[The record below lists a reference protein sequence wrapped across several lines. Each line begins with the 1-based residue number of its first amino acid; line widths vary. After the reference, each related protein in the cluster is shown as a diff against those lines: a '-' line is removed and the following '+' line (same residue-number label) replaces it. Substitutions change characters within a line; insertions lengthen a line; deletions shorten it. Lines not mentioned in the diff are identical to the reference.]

1 MSKEIDEIRRKFNG
15 MMGDMV
21 RNVIQGVVTEVN
33 EDEFT
38 CTVRVDDAVDYF
50 DVRLR
55 GLVDGGLQGFAFIPK
70 AQSVVLVCPIGGS
83 NELFVCQCLTEI
95 DKLIFT
101 DNNLKLTID
110 TEKLELERDNVTIT
124 SDDSSTV
131 IKASDA
137 TATVN
142 TDGIELK
149 IGSSTITVTS
159 GGLTLKKGGAGLKKT
174 LESML
179 DAICQLTV
187 PTGVGPSGVPIN
199 MASFQQ
205 IKAEVSQYMEG

>member
-83 NELFVCQCLTEI
+83 NELFVCQYTEI

-101 DNNLKLTID
+101 DNNLKLTVD

>member
-1 MSKEIDEIRRKFNG
+1 MSKEIDEIRRKFNE

-55 GLVDGGLQGFAFIPK
+55 GLVDGALKGFAFIPK

-83 NELFVCQCLTEI
+83 NELFVCQYTEI

-149 IGSSTITVTS
+149 NGSSTITVTS

>member
-55 GLVDGGLQGFAFIPK
+55 GLVDGALKGFAFIPK

-83 NELFVCQCLTEI
+83 NELFVCQYTEI

-101 DNNLKLTID
+101 DNNLKLTVD

-149 IGSSTITVTS
+149 NGSSTITVTS

>member
-55 GLVDGGLQGFAFIPK
+55 GLVDGALQGFAFIPK

-83 NELFVCQCLTEI
+83 NELFVCQYTEI

>member
-55 GLVDGGLQGFAFIPK
+55 GLVDGALKGFAFIPK

-83 NELFVCQCLTEI
+83 NELFVCQYTEI

-142 TDGIELK
+142 TDGIDRK
-149 IGSSTITVTS
+149 SV
-159 GGLTLKKGGAGLKKT
+159 
-174 LESML
+174 
-179 DAICQLTV
+179 V
-187 PTGVGPSGVPIN
+187 
-199 MASFQQ
+199 
-205 IKAEVSQYMEG
+205 

>member
-83 NELFVCQCLTEI
+83 NELFVCQYTEI

-110 TEKLELERDNVTIT
+110 TEKLELERGNVTIT

-199 MASFQQ
+199 IASFQQ

>member
-55 GLVDGGLQGFAFIPK
+55 GLVDGALKGFAFIPK

-83 NELFVCQCLTEI
+83 NELFVCQYTEI

-124 SDDSSTV
+124 SDGSSTV

>member
-55 GLVDGGLQGFAFIPK
+55 GLVDGALKGFAFIPK

-83 NELFVCQCLTEI
+83 NELFVCQYTEI

-101 DNNLKLTID
+101 DNYLKLTID

-124 SDDSSTV
+124 SDGSSTV

>member
-83 NELFVCQCLTEI
+83 NELFVCQYTEI

-199 MASFQQ
+199 VASFQQ

>member
-1 MSKEIDEIRRKFNG
+1 MSKEIDEIRRKLNG

-21 RNVIQGVVTEVN
+21 RNVIQGVVTQVN

-55 GLVDGGLQGFAFIPK
+55 GLVDGALKGFAFIPK

-83 NELFVCQCLTEI
+83 NELFVCQYTEI

-124 SDDSSTV
+124 SDGSSTV

>member
-55 GLVDGGLQGFAFIPK
+55 GLVDGALKGFAFIPK

-83 NELFVCQCLTEI
+83 NELFVCQYTEI

-124 SDDSSTV
+124 SDNSSTV

-149 IGSSTITVTS
+149 NGSSTITVTS

>member
-1 MSKEIDEIRRKFNG
+1 MSKEIDEIRRKFNE

-83 NELFVCQCLTEI
+83 NELFVCQYTEI

-199 MASFQQ
+199 IASFQQ

>member
-55 GLVDGGLQGFAFIPK
+55 GLVDGGLHGFAFIPK

-83 NELFVCQCLTEI
+83 NELFVCQYTEI

>member
-83 NELFVCQCLTEI
+83 NELFVCQYTEI

-110 TEKLELERDNVTIT
+110 TEKLELERGNVTIT

-199 MASFQQ
+199 MALFQQ

>member
-55 GLVDGGLQGFAFIPK
+55 GLVDGALKGFAFIPK

-83 NELFVCQCLTEI
+83 NELFVCQYTEI

-205 IKAEVSQYMEG
+205 IKEEVSQYMEG

>member
-55 GLVDGGLQGFAFIPK
+55 GLVDGALKGFAFIPK

-83 NELFVCQCLTEI
+83 NELFVCQYTEI

-124 SDDSSTV
+124 SDGSSTV

-179 DAICQLTV
+179 DAICKLTV

>member
-83 NELFVCQCLTEI
+83 NELFVCQYTEI

-159 GGLTLKKGGAGLKKT
+159 GGLTLNKGGAGLKKT

>member
-33 EDEFT
+33 ENEFT

-83 NELFVCQCLTEI
+83 NELFVCQYTEI

-149 IGSSTITVTS
+149 TGSSTITVTS

>member
-83 NELFVCQCLTEI
+83 NELFVCQYTEI

-149 IGSSTITVTS
+149 NGSSTITVTS

>member
-83 NELFVCQCLTEI
+83 NELFVCQYTEI

-187 PTGVGPSGVPIN
+187 PTGVGPSGVPNN

>member
-1 MSKEIDEIRRKFNG
+1 MSKEIDEIRRKLNG

-55 GLVDGGLQGFAFIPK
+55 GLVDGALKGFAFIPK

-83 NELFVCQCLTEI
+83 NELFVCQYTEI

-124 SDDSSTV
+124 SDGSSTV

-149 IGSSTITVTS
+149 NGSSTITVTS

-179 DAICQLTV
+179 DAICKLTV

>member
-1 MSKEIDEIRRKFNG
+1 MSKEIDEIRRKLNG

-21 RNVIQGVVTEVN
+21 RNVIQGVVTQVN

-55 GLVDGGLQGFAFIPK
+55 GLVDGALKGFAFIPK

-83 NELFVCQCLTEI
+83 NELFVCQYTEI

-124 SDDSSTV
+124 SDGSSTV

-199 MASFQQ
+199 MASFQK

>member
-1 MSKEIDEIRRKFNG
+1 MSKEIDEIRRKLNG

-55 GLVDGGLQGFAFIPK
+55 GLVDGALKGFAFIPK

-83 NELFVCQCLTEI
+83 NELFVCQYTEI

-124 SDDSSTV
+124 SDGSSTV

>member
-1 MSKEIDEIRRKFNG
+1 MSKEVDEIRRKLFG
-15 MMGDMV
+15 QMSDLTSTVFHG
-21 RNVIQGVVTEVN
+21 IVTEVN

-55 GLVDGGLQGFAFIPK
+55 GLVDGSLQGLAFIPK
-70 AQSVVLVCPIGGS
+70 MESVVLVCPIGGS
-83 NELFVCQCLTEI
+83 NELFVCQYTEI
-95 DKLIFT
+95 DKVIFT
-101 DNNLKLTID
+101 DNTLTLTID
-110 TEKLELERDNVTIT
+110 TEKLEMTRDDVTVT
-124 SDDSSTV
+124 SDGSGMV
-131 IKASDA
+131 IKAGDA
-137 TATVN
+137 TATVS

-149 IGSSTITVTS
+149 TGSSTVTVTS

-174 LESML
+174 LESIL

-199 MASFQQ
+199 AATFTQ
-205 IKAEVSQYMEG
+205 IKTEVSQYMEG

>member
-83 NELFVCQCLTEI
+83 NELFVCQYTEI

-101 DNNLKLTID
+101 DNSLKLTID

-187 PTGVGPSGVPIN
+187 PTGVGPSGVPNN

>member
-1 MSKEIDEIRRKFNG
+1 MSKEIDEIRRKLNG

-55 GLVDGGLQGFAFIPK
+55 GLVDGALKGFAFIPK

-83 NELFVCQCLTEI
+83 NELFVCQYTEI

-199 MASFQQ
+199 MASFQK

>member
-55 GLVDGGLQGFAFIPK
+55 GLVDGALKGFAFIPK

-83 NELFVCQCLTEI
+83 NELFVCQYTEI

-124 SDDSSTV
+124 SGDSSTV

>member
-83 NELFVCQCLTEI
+83 NELFVCQYTEI

-124 SDDSSTV
+124 SDGSSTV
-131 IKASDA
+131 IKAGDA

>member
-83 NELFVCQCLTEI
+83 NELFVCQYTEI

-131 IKASDA
+131 IKAGDA

-149 IGSSTITVTS
+149 TGSSTITVTS

>member
-55 GLVDGGLQGFAFIPK
+55 GLVDGALKGFAFIPK

-83 NELFVCQCLTEI
+83 NELFVCQYTEI

-124 SDDSSTV
+124 SDGSSTV
-131 IKASDA
+131 IKAGDA

-205 IKAEVSQYMEG
+205 IKEEVSQYMEG

>member
-55 GLVDGGLQGFAFIPK
+55 GLVDGALKGFAFIPK

-83 NELFVCQCLTEI
+83 NELFVCQYTEI

-101 DNNLKLTID
+101 DNNLKLTVD

>member
-83 NELFVCQCLTEI
+83 NELFVCQYTEI

-110 TEKLELERDNVTIT
+110 TEKLELERGNVTIT

>member
-1 MSKEIDEIRRKFNG
+1 MSKEIYEIRRKFNG

-83 NELFVCQCLTEI
+83 NELFVCQYTEI

-149 IGSSTITVTS
+149 TGSSTITVTS

>member
-83 NELFVCQCLTEI
+83 NELFVCQYTEI

-131 IKASDA
+131 IKAGDA

>member
-83 NELFVCQCLTEI
+83 NELFVCQYTEI

-101 DNNLKLTID
+101 DNNLKLTM
-110 TEKLELERDNVTIT
+110 KLV
-124 SDDSSTV
+124 
-131 IKASDA
+131 
-137 TATVN
+137 
-142 TDGIELK
+142 
-149 IGSSTITVTS
+149 
-159 GGLTLKKGGAGLKKT
+159 
-174 LESML
+174 
-179 DAICQLTV
+179 
-187 PTGVGPSGVPIN
+187 
-199 MASFQQ
+199 
-205 IKAEVSQYMEG
+205 